1 MQIVDKQSESKSG
14 DVKSDS
20 GAKPYLNVSETGDS
34 LFELLRE
41 FSTRMERPVIGH
53 HLKVI
58 IINEQLSRKMSMNNL
73 LDFNLRDNDIRPN
86 CLVFMSSGLT
96 KKALEAKGNSVIP
109 SFRIFGMVGNT
120 YRTFKILPPMSLIKV
135 EAKMNAKASYMLQN
149 ILAVDGEVK
158 FSGAAVIKGA
168 TQKFVGRLNEEEL
181 LGVSWIIGKG
191 KGGVVKAYDE
201 KTKQIVAYEIKSMK
215 SKIHSQLKGDQI
227 SFNVQIESDGRLSE
241 EWVNQGQTMDAG
253 FIKSVEEAAEKEVKR
268 TIKLGLNKI
277 QKEYKTDVAGFGK
290 RFSIEHP
297 KQWKKVKDDW
307 DELFS
312 EADIRYDVKLK
323 ITEMGAKDGH

>member
-120 YRTFKILPPMSLIKV
+120 YRTFKILPPCL
-135 EAKMNAKASYMLQN
+135 
-149 ILAVDGEVK
+149 
-158 FSGAAVIKGA
+158 
-168 TQKFVGRLNEEEL
+168 
-181 LGVSWIIGKG
+181 
-191 KGGVVKAYDE
+191 
-201 KTKQIVAYEIKSMK
+201 
-215 SKIHSQLKGDQI
+215 
-227 SFNVQIESDGRLSE
+227 
-241 EWVNQGQTMDAG
+241 
-253 FIKSVEEAAEKEVKR
+253 
-268 TIKLGLNKI
+268 
-277 QKEYKTDVAGFGK
+277 
-290 RFSIEHP
+290 
-297 KQWKKVKDDW
+297 
-307 DELFS
+307 
-312 EADIRYDVKLK
+312 
-323 ITEMGAKDGH
+323 